1 MQTVA
6 LVESHYLPSLE
17 YFSALLPFKAVALE
31 ANEYFVKQTFRNRCY
46 INTAQGVKMLS
57 VPLLDR
63 HGKILMKEVQI
74 ERGNKW
80 RNNHW
85 RTIESAY
92 RKAPYFDY
100 YVEELKKILY
110 QDHEFLIDLNRD
122 LMSFCLRHIGF
133 QKSISVTM
141 AYEISVEENIFDLRS
156 VISCKKPFSERKI
169 YQAVKYYQVFGSEF
183 VPNLSLLDLL
193 FCEGPRAGE
202 ILKASSH
209 VRTNK
214 I

>member
-1 MQTVA
+1 MKTVT
-6 LVESHYLPSLE
+6 LIESHYLPSLE
-17 YFSALLPFKAVALE
+17 YFCAFLPLKAVMLE
-31 ANEYFVKQTFRNRCY
+31 TNEYFVKQNFRNRCF

-63 HGKILMKEVQI
+63 HGKILMKEVVI
-74 ERGNKW
+74 EPGSKW

-92 RKAPYFDY
+92 RKAPYFDHY
-100 YVEELKKILY
+100 APELKKVLY
-110 QDHEFLIDLNRD
+110 QGHEFLIDLNRD

-133 QKSISVTM
+133 QKSISATL
-141 AYEISVEENIFDLRS
+141 AYETPVEENFFDLRS

-169 YQAVKYYQVFGSEF
+169 YQPQKYYQVFGNEF
-183 VPNLSLLDLL
+183 AANLSLLDLL

-202 ILKASSH
+202 ILLASSH
-209 VRTNK
+209 N
-214 I
+214 

>member
-1 MQTVA
+1 MPKTI
-6 LVESHYLPSLE
+6 LIDSHYLPSLE
-17 YFSALLPFKAVALE
+17 YFCALQSFSEITLE
-31 ANEYFVKQTFRNRCY
+31 ANEYFVKQSYRNRCF
-46 INTAQGVKMLS
+46 INTARGKKMLT
-57 VPLLDR
+57 VPLPDR
-63 HGKILMKEVQI
+63 HGKILIKEVLI
-74 ERGNKW
+74 EQGNKW

-100 YVEELKKILY
+100 YGEELKKILY
-110 QDHEFLIDLNRD
+110 QGHEFLIDLNRD

-141 AYEISVEENIFDLRS
+141 AYEISVEENILDLRS

-169 YQAVKYYQVFGSEF
+169 YQPQKYYQVFGNEF

-202 ILKASSH
+202 ILRASSH